1 MKKFTLIMLLT
12 LMSILVACSNTQ
24 ETQNPTDDTT
34 NEETIDKKD
43 LPKPG
48 DPDFIGP
55 VRDEDIEKAQNK

>member
-1 MKKFTLIMLLT
+1 MKKFTFIMLIT
-12 LMSILVACSNTQ
+12 LMSILVACSKTQ
-24 ETQNPTDDTT
+24 ETQNPKDDTT
-34 NEETIDKKD
+34 NVEKIDNQG